1 MSNGKGGGGFF
12 VGFLIGAIVGGAAA
26 VLLSQEDTRDIVVG
40 KMREAGNFA
49 KDATEDL
56 RGKVGD
62 VTSQWQ
68 SSASELYE
76 RGRQVVENARTTLDA
91 AVDEGR
97 NAATQTRGELDNE
110 AMTSRADARD
120 GG

>member
-1 MSNGKGGGGFF
+1 MGNGRGGGGGFF
-12 VGFLIGAIVGGAAA
+12 AGFLIGSVVGVAAA
-26 VLLSQEDTRDIVVG
+26 VLLSQEDTRDLLVG
-40 KMREAGNFA
+40 KAREAGNFA

-76 RGRQVVENARTTLDA
+76 RGRQVVENARSNIDA
-91 AVDEGR
+91 AVQDGQDS
-97 NAATQTRGELDNE
+97 AD
-110 AMTSRADARD
+110 RAREQLERQS

>member
-12 VGFLIGAIVGGAAA
+12 VGFFVGAIVGGAAA
-26 VLLSQEDTRDIVVG
+26 VLLSQDDTRDVVIG

-76 RGRQVVENARTTLDA
+76 RGRQVVENARATLDA
-91 AVDEGR
+91 AVEEGKD
-97 NAATQTRGELDNE
+97 AAAQTRGDLENE
-110 AMTSRADARD
+110 SMSSRAEARD